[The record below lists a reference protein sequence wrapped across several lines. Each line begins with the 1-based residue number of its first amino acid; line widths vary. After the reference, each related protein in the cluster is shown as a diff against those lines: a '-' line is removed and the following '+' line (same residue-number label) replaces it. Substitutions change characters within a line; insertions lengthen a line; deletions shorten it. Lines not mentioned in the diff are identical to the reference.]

1 MILWVDRFLVVF
13 VLFVISPGTLM
24 SENSGSVICL
34 MPWWGKTGGS
44 FVLGHWVARTNG
56 LVLFLTRTSFSLC
69 GLHVVLPLVSLHGAS
84 DR

>member
-13 VLFVISPGTLM
+13 VLFVISPGTVM
-24 SENSGSVICL
+24 SESSGSVICL

-44 FVLGHWVARTNG
+44 FVLGHRVARTNG
-56 LVLFLTRTSFSLC
+56 LVLFLIRTSSSLC
-69 GLHVVLPLVSLHGAS
+69 GFHVVLPLVSLHGVS